1 MSELSELKERR
12 AALLNAISKIEN
24 GAQEYRLGSRSLK
37 RADLG
42 TLYAQ
47 YEQLTGRISQ
57 IERPTCTVAV
67 LGRRRGG

>member
-12 AALLNAISKIEN
+12 AALLKAINRIEN

-37 RADLG
+37 YADLG

-47 YEQLTGRISQ
+47 YEQLTGRISR
-57 IERPTCTVAV
+57 IERPAYTVAV